1 MEEKKLALTS
11 AIDTL
16 EKQICNLQQELLAK
30 QRELWWLTR
39 PHIKSFSNDWYYQ
52 SDDEGGHYYEWYP
65 FDPELNTEWLESDDN
80 HYLIANALER
90 IKSYRCVD
98 EDDATSWLICGL
110 GEKTVFEFD
119 EDPYPGFENAPD
131 VVVNPNCT

>member
-39 PHIKSFSNDWYYQ
+39 PYIKSFSNDWEY
-52 SDDEGGHYYEWYP
+52 EGGKYAIWSP
-65 FDPELNTEWLESDDN
+65 TEVE
-80 HYLIANALER
+80 
-90 IKSYRCVD
+90 
-98 EDDATSWLICGL
+98 WLICDVSN
-110 GEKTVFEFD
+110 KIVSEFF

>member
-39 PHIKSFSNDWYYQ
+39 PYIKSFSNDWEY
-52 SDDEGGHYYEWYP
+52 EGGKYSVWYP
-65 FDPELNTEWLESDDN
+65 CNVKLNTGWLDIDDN
-80 HYLIANALER
+80 HYLIANTLEK
-90 IKSYRCVD
+90 IAAWHYVD
-98 EDDATSWLICGL
+98 EDEAIRWLICGVSN
-110 GEKTVFEFD
+110 ETIFEFD
-119 EDPYPGFENAPD
+119 EDPYPDFENAPD